1 MKTARREAFP
11 GERFLA
17 SALVGLPRNH
27 PARLTGTQ
35 VRAWH
40 NERRLLVPFAPLA
53 CRVPGFHRTVP
64 FMRLLFTIGVNGVIV
79 QHYFRPSS
87 SHSRPAPRPEFSPA
101 RRPRPRSGTGSQV
114 GPREMPA
121 APWLRGKAGDRF
133 GVPAMR
139 LVDSADVLAG
149 HGEVELHPGALVRGC
164 PRAGTPAMRCRA

>member
-1 MKTARREAFP
+1 VRARKCAAQIELVANILRVIENRPSGAFP

-40 NERRLLVPFAPLA
+40 DERRLRVPFAPLA
-53 CRVPGFHRTVP
+53 CRVPGFHRTDP

-87 SHSRPAPRPEFSPA
+87 SHSRPARPEFSPA
-101 RRPRPRSGTGSQV
+101 RRPRPRPERPARPTQASGSSAWHLTTTSRGRELEHIPVERARLFPHFV
-114 GPREMPA
+114 G
-121 APWLRGKAGDRF
+121 GG
-133 GVPAMR
+133 
-139 LVDSADVLAG
+139 
-149 HGEVELHPGALVRGC
+149 
-164 PRAGTPAMRCRA
+164 